1 MKLPDFVAV
10 GKKIILTMT
19 LLVVV
24 NGFLYP
30 EKTESKKEETKNEDN
45 TTVITIN
52 NASQTSYKKSEE
64 TGNDTIMLNGEV
76 SISVKKGNVTSE
88 ITADLVTYDRK
99 TEMLYAEG
107 NVLIATTGAASGNDT
122 STANSFLLN
131 TSTLEG
137 VFDGGKVVQ
146 TQSDAINLPSGSTLI
161 VFSDMFGK
169 GASNA
174 IAFKNSSLTFCDDIN
189 PHWHIDATRTWL
201 LPGGEFAFFNALL
214 YVGEIPVLYLPAFYY
229 PKDELIFNPVFGFR
243 RREGY
248 FIENTV
254 YLYGRK
260 PLDTSTSTSS
270 SSSSSSS
277 TSSSS
282 SSSSTDSTEE
292 NKTSAGADALKG
304 LYNFMKPSQLK
315 EQRLEGLILHNLD
328 ENYTGNTSN
337 YFKFMLDWYSTL
349 GTMTG
354 FSGVFKPSDK
364 YLTSLN
370 TDFSMGFSKA
380 IFKDGNKYYPYSLKT
395 GETYSDKSNFIG
407 LELPFRYGGKINLT
421 VSNPVNL
428 TVDMPFFSDP
438 YYQYDFITNRTE
450 YMDWISYLL
459 DSNTIANATDTITV
473 AEYSSYTWSLTSSK
487 SFTVPGAL
495 KKYFS
500 TLSYNLTSSVQFSTI
515 NISTASDMKI
525 TETSELN
532 NIIDDTSYFKKF
544 YAPSQITPL
553 SLSFNIAGTL
563 FQFPSDT
570 SVSSSS
576 KTPQYA
582 ITMNKTEELKSI
594 ADLKA
599 DEEKR
604 LKKAEEEKG
613 EDEKKNE
620 KTESEKKTEEEKEE
634 KEENPYFNNGNII
647 PVLPELDFTQEKA
660 ALAEG
665 FVYKLDYSF
674 TPSILTQ
681 MAYSTDTSYLKTGSD
696 FKWENIKSSMYTI
709 KLPTTLSNNFTYGGT
724 VFTVTNSYTY
734 SPVYQKHP
742 YINTNGAAEGGYTES
757 EAATLKITDYKAE
770 SQDIA
775 TTNAVTLFPLA
786 QVPLFCETGLKWNST
801 AKLYRQEFIGD
812 ADTPEYKYY
821 TLDWGDENCIT
832 VNSLDYILGLTE
844 MDKKFKQTL
853 TFTQVMPPLLK
864 QYNATLSLVFPYVT
878 ETISTGIQEKTH
890 DDVDWDEKWTKK
902 DLQQSTTISGKVLGS
917 TLSISESYNY
927 NLQEYYHSSLKLSAS
942 WYGFST
948 SYVASYT
955 QGYDFENKK
964 WVARK
969 DKDGKDEKEFLPYSF
984 SFAYTMPSKTFYKW
998 FNRIS
1003 VAPGLTTSLTADLI
1017 KPTSSYFIFTP
1028 SLTFNINNFFYIKF
1042 SSTSQNSV
1050 IYRYFQNLFNADA
1063 KIDGEDNVWQ
1073 DLMDSFRFDDERKRQ
1088 NSGFKLKSLN
1098 MEVTH
1103 DLHDWK
1109 FSMTMSFSP
1118 RLITENTLTP
1128 YYDFNPMVTIGVV
1141 WKPMESMKTQ
1151 IKDNYGDWT
1160 FQ

>member
-1 MKLPDFVAV
+1 MISKRLERIKSVFLTA
-10 GKKIILTMT
+10 IL
-19 LLVVV
+19 LFGAGV
-24 NGFLYP
+24 FLYA
-30 EKTESKKEETKNEDN
+30 EEAE

-76 SISVKKGNVTSE
+76 RISVKKGDVISE
-88 ITADLVTYDRK
+88 ISADLVTYDRK

-107 NVLIATTGAASGNDT
+107 NVSIATTGAASGNDT
-122 STANSFLLN
+122 TTANSFLLN

-174 IAFKNSSLTFCDDIN
+174 IAFKNSTLTFCDDIN
-189 PHWHIDATRTWL
+189 PHWHINATRTWL

-248 FIENTV
+248 FIENTL

-260 PLDTSTSTSS
+260 PLDTSDSTSS
-270 SSSSSSS
+270 STST
-277 TSSSS
+277 TSSSD
-282 SSSSTDSTEE
+282 STTTEE
-292 NKTSAGADALKG
+292 NTSSASADALKG

-328 ENYTGNTSN
+328 ENYTGQTSN
-337 YFKFMLDWYSTL
+337 YFKFMLDHYSTL
-349 GTMTG
+349 GTMAG

-370 TDFSMGFSKA
+370 TDFSMGFSRA
-380 IFKDGNKYYPYSLKT
+380 IFKSENKYYPYSLT
-395 GETYSDKSNFIG
+395 SGETYSDKTNFIG
-407 LELPFRYGGKINLT
+407 LETPFRYGGKLNFVL
-421 VSNPVNL
+421 SNPVNL

-459 DSNTIANATDTITV
+459 DANTIANATDTITV
-473 AEYSSYTWSLTSSK
+473 DEYSSYSWSLTSSK
-487 SFTVPGAL
+487 SFSVPYPL
-495 KKYFS
+495 KQYFS
-500 TLSYNLTSSVQFSTI
+500 TLSYNLTSSVQFTTI
-515 NISTASDMKI
+515 SLDKENFSSDDGYDS
-525 TETSELN
+525 SESPEHSY
-532 NIIDDTSYFKKF
+532 IIDGDSVMNKF
-544 YAPSQITPL
+544 YAPSQVTPL

-563 FQFPSDT
+563 FQFPT
-570 SVSSSS
+570 SSTSTSSS
-576 KTPQYA
+576 KKTDYA
-582 ITMNKTEELKSI
+582 ITMNKADELKSE
-594 ADLKA
+594 AELKA

-604 LKKAEEEKG
+604 KKEAEGDGSESEIAKEDKKEEPLEEE
-613 EDEKKNE
+613 NE
-620 KTESEKKTEEEKEE
+620 FFK
-634 KEENPYFNNGNII
+634 NGNII
-647 PVLPELDFTQEKA
+647 PVIPELDFSQEKK

-681 MAYSTDTSYLKTGSD
+681 IIYSTDTSYLKTGSD
-696 FKWENIKSSMYTI
+696 FEWENIKSSMYTI

-724 VFTVTNSYTY
+724 VFTATNSFSY
-734 SPVYQKHP
+734 SPIYQKHP
-742 YINTNGAAEGGYTES
+742 YINTNGAANGGYTES

-770 SQDIA
+770 SQDIS
-775 TTNAVTLFPLA
+775 TTNSMNLFPFA
-786 QVPLFCETGLKWNST
+786 YIPLFCETGLKYNST
-801 AKLYRQEFIGD
+801 VKLYRQEFIGD

-821 TLDWGDENCIT
+821 TMDWSDDDCVT

-844 MDKKFKQTL
+844 MDKKFKQTF
-853 TFTQVMPPLLK
+853 TFSQVMPPLLR
-864 QYNATLSLVFPYVT
+864 QYTGTLTLVFPYVT
-878 ETISTGIQEKTH
+878 ETLSTGIQEREANATRPEG
-890 DDVDWDEKWTKK
+890 VEDWDETWQKK
-902 DLQQSTTISGKVLGS
+902 PFQQSTTISGTVLGS
-917 TLSISESYNY
+917 TLSFSESYNY
-927 NLQEYYHSSLKLSAS
+927 NREEEYHDSLKLSLS

-955 QGYDFENKK
+955 QGYDFENNQ

-969 DKDGKDEKEFLPYSF
+969 DSDGNTYKEFLPYSF
-984 SFAYTMPSKTFYKW
+984 SFAYTMPSKTYYKW

-1017 KPTSSYFIFTP
+1017 KPTSSTFIFTP
-1028 SLTFNINNFFYIKF
+1028 SLTFNINDFFYIKF
-1042 SSTSQNSV
+1042 SSTTQNSV
-1050 IYRYFQNLFNADA
+1050 IYRYFQ
-1063 KIDGEDNVWQ
+1063 KMMGHEGRVPGEDNIWQ
-1073 DLMDSFRFDDERKRQ
+1073 DLLNSFRFDDEDIRKS
-1088 NSGFKLKSLN
+1088 SGFKLKSMN

-1118 RLITENTLTP
+1118 RLLTENNET
-1128 YYDFNPMVTIGVV
+1128 YYDFNPYLTIGVV

>member
-1 MKLPDFVAV
+1 MITKSLH
-10 GKKIILTMT
+10 KIKSVFLF
-19 LLVVV
+19 LLLAC
-24 NGFLYP
+24 GFCGGYNRAF
-30 EKTESKKEETKNEDN
+30 SEEAN
-45 TTVITIN
+45 TTVITIK

-76 SISVKKGNVTSE
+76 RISVQKGGVTSE
-88 ITADLVTYDRK
+88 ISADLVTYDRK

-107 NVLIATTGAASGNDT
+107 NVSIATTGAASGNDT
-122 STANSFLLN
+122 TTANSLLLN
-131 TSTLEG
+131 TSSLEG
-137 VFDGGKVVQ
+137 VFDGGRVVQ

-174 IAFKNSSLTFCDDIN
+174 IAFKNSSLTFCDDVN

-229 PKDELIFNPVFGFR
+229 PKDELVFNPVFGFR

-248 FIENTV
+248 FIENTL

-260 PLDTSTSTSS
+260 PLNT
-270 SSSSSSS
+270 SSSS

-282 SSSSTDSTEE
+282 SSSSSSTSTEE
-292 NKTSAGADALKG
+292 ENKSSAGADALKG

-315 EQRLEGLILHNLD
+315 EQKLEGLVLHNLE

-337 YFKFMLDWYSTL
+337 YLKFMLDYYSTL

-370 TDFSMGFSKA
+370 TDFSMGFSKT
-380 IFKDGNKYYPYSLKT
+380 IFKDGNKYYPYNPSD
-395 GETYSDKSNFIG
+395 GNTYSDQSNFIG
-407 LELPFRYGGKINLT
+407 MKLPFRYGGKINFTL
-421 VSNPVNL
+421 SNPVNL

-438 YYQYDFITNRTE
+438 YYQYDFITNRAE

-459 DSNTIANATDTITV
+459 DLNTIANATDTITV
-473 AEYSSYTWSLTSSK
+473 AEYSSYSWSLTSSK
-487 SFTVPGAL
+487 SFSLPGL
-495 KKYFS
+495 WNKYFS
-500 TLSYNLTSSVQFSTI
+500 TLSYNLTSSVQFTTLSIPGGVGSTLG
-515 NISTASDMKI
+515 
-525 TETSELN
+525 EN
-532 NIIDDTSYFKKF
+532 NQLIDDTSYFKKF
-544 YAPSQITPL
+544 YAPSQVTPL

-570 SVSSSS
+570 SVSKSS
-576 KTPQYA
+576 KTPSYA
-582 ITMNKTEELKSI
+582 ISMNKTEELKSL
-594 ADLKA
+594 AELKEDA
-599 DEEKR
+599 E
-604 LKKAEEEKG
+604 KAEKAEKDKVEEGDNSETAETEVK
-613 EDEKKNE
+613 EKK
-620 KTESEKKTEEEKEE
+620 EEEADKN
-634 KEENPYFNNGNII
+634 ENEFFKDGNVI
-647 PVLPELDFTQEKA
+647 PVLPDLDFSAEKQ
-660 ALAEG
+660 ALSEG
-665 FVYKLDYSF
+665 FVYKLNYSL
-674 TPSILTQ
+674 TPSFLAQ
-681 MAYSTDTSYLKTGSD
+681 MAYSTDSSYMKTGSD

-709 KLPTTLSNNFTYGGT
+709 KLPTTLSNNVTYGGS
-724 VFTVTNSYTY
+724 VFTLTNSFTY
-734 SPVYQKHP
+734 SPIYQKHP
-742 YINTNGAAEGGYTES
+742 YINTNGASEGGYTES
-757 EAATLKITDYKAE
+757 EAATLKVTDYKAE
-770 SQDIA
+770 SQDIL
-775 TTNAVTLFPLA
+775 TTNSINIFPFA
-786 QVPLFCETGLKWNST
+786 YIPLFCETGLKWNST

-832 VNSLDYILGLTE
+832 VNSLDFILGLTE

-853 TFTQVMPPLLK
+853 TFSQVMPPLNR
-864 QYNATLSLVFPYVT
+864 QYTGTLSLVFPYVT
-878 ETISTGIQEKTH
+878 ETITTGLQEKNKNAK
-890 DDVDWDEKWTKK
+890 DWDEQWDWK
-902 DLQQSTTISGKVLGS
+902 DLQQSTTISGNVLGS
-917 TLSISESYNY
+917 TLSFSESYNY
-927 NLQEYYHSSLKLSAS
+927 NLEEYYHSSLKLSTS
-942 WYGFST
+942 WYGFQA
-948 SYVASYT
+948 SYVMSYT
-955 QGYDFENKK
+955 QGYDFEDNQWKS
-964 WVARK
+964 RK
-969 DKDGKDEKEFLPYSF
+969 DSSGKAYKEFLPYSF
-984 SFAYTMPSKTFYKW
+984 GFSYTKPSKTYYKW

-1042 SSTSQNSV
+1042 SSTTQNSV
-1050 IYRYFQNLFNADA
+1050 IYRYFQKMMGNEGRVPGEENMWVDLFN
-1063 KIDGEDNVWQ
+1063 
-1073 DLMDSFRFDDERKRQ
+1073 SFRFDNEALRKA
-1088 NSGFKLKSLN
+1088 SGFKLKSMN

-1118 RLITENTLTP
+1118 RLLTENGKT
-1128 YYDFNPMVTIGVV
+1128 YYDFNPLVTIGVV
-1141 WKPMESMKTQ
+1141 WKPMESMKSQ